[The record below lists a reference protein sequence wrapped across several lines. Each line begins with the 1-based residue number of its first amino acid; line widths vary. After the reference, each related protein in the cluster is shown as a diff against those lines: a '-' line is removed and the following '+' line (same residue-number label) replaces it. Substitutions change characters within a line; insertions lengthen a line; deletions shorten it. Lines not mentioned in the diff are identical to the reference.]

1 MKLDYYKSGKSSG
14 KRSAELDYAGLLKV
28 LEEPRLR
35 TICDAFRGGDA
46 EAKKN
51 LPCIAYMGR
60 SKTGQRKADLMSR
73 RGS

>member
-14 KRSAELDYAGLLKV
+14 KRTAELDYAGLLKV

-60 SKTGQRKADLMSR
+60 SKTGQRKADLM
-73 RGS
+73 

>member
-14 KRSAELDYAGLLKV
+14 KRTAELDYAGLLKV

-51 LPCIAYMGR
+51 LPWKSAAR
-60 SKTGQRKADLMSR
+60 SATLKASHLSR
-73 RGS
+73 RSVR

>member
-14 KRSAELDYAGLLKV
+14 KRTAELDYAGLLKV

-46 EAKKN
+46 EA
-51 LPCIAYMGR
+51 
-60 SKTGQRKADLMSR
+60 
-73 RGS
+73 